1 MKKVWNFISYLGMNS
16 LSKSLNDQVL
26 ILSNR
31 INFLILNFMLVIFV
45 ILRIQN
51 LFDHGYI
58 GMGSIRLILLMAL
71 AVLNLFLAY
80 KKRTFLSRIL
90 IVILGPFLMIIFPIL
105 TGFVEEEAFVYN
117 PYVIIGF
124 SLLVPLLILPSENK
138 LLFWASFLY
147 YLFLV
152 IIIDWLMSGYA
163 PRHFVI
169 LDRIE
174 TFIFMNKL
182 AQVGIFLFINLAV
195 LHLRNINIRFDNELK
210 EKNIKLDLQNEE
222 LKVTLDAL
230 KSNQQQLIHSEK
242 MASLG
247 TLTAGVAH
255 EINNPL
261 NFIAGGLNIIEEIKS
276 NPVLANHHEIKEDL
290 EASAQ
295 TIKAG
300 LQRATKIVRSL
311 TSFAYSGKPVQ
322 VNSDVHEIIDDTL
335 LFLGSK
341 LEYNIEIQKQYM
353 LQSQVPVFPDLL
365 HQVIIN
371 IIDNAIF
378 ELKSDLSK
386 KSKIIFIKT
395 YLEEIVGGNNA
406 IISISNNGSNIPIEN
421 ITHLFDPFFTT
432 KKPGEGS
439 GLGLS
444 IAFTLVKKHHGSL
457 IVQNLKEGVE
467 FIIRLPLIPTD
478 LEG

>member
-1 MKKVWNFISYLGMNS
+1 MKKVWSFISYLGINS
-16 LSKSLNDQVL
+16 LRRSLNDQVV

-31 INFLILNFMLVIFV
+31 INFLILIFMLVIFV

-51 LFDHGYI
+51 LFDHGFI
-58 GMGSIRLILLMAL
+58 GMGSIRLILVMGL

-90 IVILGPFLMIIFPIL
+90 IVILGPFLMIVFPIL

-117 PYVIIGF
+117 PYIIIAF
-124 SLLVPLLILPSENK
+124 SLLVPFLILPSENK
-138 LLFWASFLY
+138 FLFWSSFLY

-152 IIIDWLMSGYA
+152 IVIDWLMSGYA
-163 PRHFVI
+163 PQHFIIV
-169 LDRIE
+169 DRIE

-182 AQVGIFLFINLAV
+182 AHVGIFLFINLSV
-195 LHLRNINIRFDNELK
+195 LYLRNINIRFDNELK

-222 LKVTLDAL
+222 LKVTLEAL

-261 NFIAGGLNIIEEIKS
+261 NFIAGGLNIIEDIKS
-276 NPVLANHHEIKEDL
+276 NPVLDNYPEVKEDL
-290 EASAQ
+290 EASSQ

-300 LQRATKIVRSL
+300 LERATKIVRSL
-311 TSFAYSGKPVQ
+311 TSFAYSGKPML
-322 VNSDVHEIIDDTL
+322 VNSDIHEIIDNTL
-335 LFLGSK
+335 LFLSSK
-341 LEYNIEIQKQYM
+341 FEYNIEIQKHYL
-353 LQSQVPVFPDLL
+353 LQNQVPIFPDLL

-378 ELKSDLSK
+378 ELKSDRSK
-386 KSKIIFIKT
+386 KSNIIVIKT
-395 YLEEIVGGNNA
+395 YLEEIIGGNNA
-406 IISISNNGSNIPIEN
+406 IISISNNGPNILPEN
-421 ITHLFDPFFTT
+421 ISHLFDPFFTT

-457 IVQNLKEGVE
+457 TAQNLKEGVE
-467 FIIRLPLIPTD
+467 FIIRLPLIPINQ
-478 LEG
+478 EE